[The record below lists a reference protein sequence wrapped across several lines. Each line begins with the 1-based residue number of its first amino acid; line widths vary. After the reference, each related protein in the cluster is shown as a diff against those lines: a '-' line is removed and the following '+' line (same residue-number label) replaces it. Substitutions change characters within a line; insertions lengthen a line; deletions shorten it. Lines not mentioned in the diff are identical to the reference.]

1 MIPAKSSKEIEVRK
15 IRLERK
21 LNPDKG
27 WSEWFVGGKYY
38 PHVEDAALEYLIS
51 ESGFGG
57 LRTPYRLWKEA
68 FGGIKNNRIKQR
80 ANKIDE
86 ALRSFDPLKLKAI
99 KELIDSTSRRGAPD
113 LLVIQGENIQFVEV
127 KVSDSLSNEQ
137 KNWLNGLMDSGIDAY
152 LIRVKPEHN
161 GKQMTRDEY
170 IISAIEEQMLNYI
183 KDTAHPNPVDAFASA
198 KRSLTG
204 FNGYSLDSTVEFESR
219 IHKLFAGNKIE
230 KSYHRLI
237 KNRLGE

>member
-21 LNPDKG
+21 FNPDKG
-27 WSEWFVGGKYY
+27 WSEWFVGGKYF
-38 PHVEDAALEYLIS
+38 PDVEDAALEYLIS
-51 ESGFGG
+51 ESGGSG

-80 ANKIDE
+80 ANKIVE
-86 ALRSFDPLKLKAI
+86 ALRSFDSRKLESI
-99 KELIDSTSRRGAPD
+99 KELIDSTNRKGAPD
-113 LLVIQGENIQFVEV
+113 LLVVQGENIQFVEV

-137 KNWLNGLMDSGIDAY
+137 TNWLEGLLNAGINAY

-170 IISAIEEQMLNYI
+170 IISAIEEEMLKYI
-183 KDTAHPNPVDAFASA
+183 NDTAHPNSIDAFASA

-204 FNGYSLDSTVEFESR
+204 FDGYSLDSTIEFESR

-230 KSYHRLI
+230 ESYHRLI
-237 KNRLGE
+237 KNRPGE